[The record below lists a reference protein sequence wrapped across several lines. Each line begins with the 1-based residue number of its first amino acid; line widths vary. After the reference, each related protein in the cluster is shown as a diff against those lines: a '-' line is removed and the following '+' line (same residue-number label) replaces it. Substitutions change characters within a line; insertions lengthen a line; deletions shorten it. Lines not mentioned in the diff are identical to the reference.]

1 MKFIFFI
8 FSIFFIFVSCAP
20 VSQNKD
26 HIDYSQQKDELKTLK
41 AKVDILEQRLELEKE
56 IRENKDLELKE
67 WVKNYVKEY
76 FKSQKNS
83 EKKESKTVSTK
94 KKSKEEKRI
103 NKHYSKSKHNQSP
116 TAFYHDALTALRKD
130 KNIKK
135 ARALFEEFIK
145 KFPKHRLIPNCYYW
159 LGECYY
165 TVGNYPK
172 AILTFKEIPNRFP
185 KSSKAPDALLKI
197 GYSYWNLKQIDNA
210 KFYLNRLIS
219 LYPKSSAALL
229 AKEFLKKV
237 RNESSRK

>member
-8 FSIFFIFVSCAP
+8 FLFIFVSCAP
-20 VSQNKD
+20 LQKD
-26 HIDYSQQKDELKTLK
+26 KSHIDYSQQIDELKT
-41 AKVDILEQRLELEKE
+41 KVDILEQRLELEKE
-56 IRENKDLELKE
+56 IREKRDIELKE
-67 WVKNYVKEY
+67 WVKNYVKEH
-76 FKSQKNS
+76 FKSQKT
-83 EKKESKTVSTK
+83 SKVK
-94 KKSKEEKRI
+94 KKHHIRKKV
-103 NKHYSKSKHNQSP
+103 KSKHPKHLQSP
-116 TAFYHDALTALRKD
+116 TALYRTALSALRKD
-130 KNIKK
+130 KNVER
-135 ARALFEEFIK
+135 ARILFKEFIK
-145 KFPKHRLIPNCYYW
+145 RFPKHKLIPNCYYW

-219 LYPKSSAALL
+219 LYPKSSSALL

-237 RNESSRK
+237 QNESSKKE